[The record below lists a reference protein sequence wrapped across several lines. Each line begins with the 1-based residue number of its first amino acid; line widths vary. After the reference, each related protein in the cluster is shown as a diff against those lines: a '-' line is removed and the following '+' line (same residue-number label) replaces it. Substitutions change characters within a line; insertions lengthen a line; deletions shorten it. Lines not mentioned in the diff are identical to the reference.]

1 LHRETPSQK
10 NKNKGGGGKGEK
22 KRKKERKKERKKD
35 RKTDRQTIEDSKVL
49 KVYSHHSMCQNLCI
63 HFGDFFS
70 KAIFNIDRHQDERKK
85 LKALKHPERGC
96 GLLKD
101 KLEEGN

>member
-1 LHRETPSQK
+1 MKDLSTQAVALERGQQHCWA
-10 NKNKGGGGKGEK
+10 NKKTEK
-22 KRKKERKKERKKD
+22 QD